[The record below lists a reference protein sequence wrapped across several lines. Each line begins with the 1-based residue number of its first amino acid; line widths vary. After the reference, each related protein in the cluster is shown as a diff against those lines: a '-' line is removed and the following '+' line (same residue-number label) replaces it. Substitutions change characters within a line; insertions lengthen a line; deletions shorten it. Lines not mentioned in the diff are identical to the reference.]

1 MAEKIRL
8 YEIYKSE
15 VIPALMKELGYKNVN
30 EVPKIV
36 KITLNM
42 GLGNVKDNPK
52 SFALALEELTLIAG
66 QKAQP
71 TLAKKSISN
80 FKLREGMKVGARVT
94 LRGKKMYE
102 FLDRLISIAL
112 PLVRDFRGLSNK
124 AFDGKGNYSLGI
136 KEQLIFPEINYDKV
150 EKVRGLDI
158 NIITTAK
165 TDADSLALLKALGM
179 PFRNQEVNSGKK
191 IIS

>member
-8 YEIYKSE
+8 YETYKSE

-36 KITLNM
+36 KVTLNM

-71 TLAKKSISN
+71 TLARKSISN
-80 FKLREGMKVGARVT
+80 FKLREGMKIGAKVT

-136 KEQLIFPEINYDKV
+136 KEQLIFPEIKYDKV
-150 EKVRGLDI
+150 EKVRGFDI

-165 TDADSLALLKALGM
+165 TDAESLALLKALGM
-179 PFRNQEVNSGKK
+179 PLKN
-191 IIS
+191 